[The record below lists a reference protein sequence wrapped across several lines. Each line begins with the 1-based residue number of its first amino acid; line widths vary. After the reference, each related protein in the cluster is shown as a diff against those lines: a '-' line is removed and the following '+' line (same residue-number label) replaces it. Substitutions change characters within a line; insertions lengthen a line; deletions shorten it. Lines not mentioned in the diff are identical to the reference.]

1 MNRVSLMTGL
11 MCCFG
16 LFSCNRKAQPD
27 VPPVPVNLYQVDKH
41 QVVYYDNY
49 PGTMQALNQVNLLPV
64 VQGLITGIFFKDGS
78 QVKKGQV
85 LYEIDKRVYQSTY
98 DQQAANLKVSQ
109 DNLTQAQQDADRYT
123 YLNNYKAVAKQ
134 QYDHAMI
141 ALQVAKS
148 QVKAANQVLK
158 AAKDNLNY
166 AVIRAPY
173 SGSIG
178 ISQVKLGNM
187 VNVGQTILNT
197 ISTNDPMAVDFQLN
211 EKQLPDFE
219 RLLNA
224 KASAR
229 PDSLFTLLLPN
240 NELYDQQ
247 GSISFIDRA
256 VDPQTGSILV
266 RLIFPNPKQTLK
278 SGMSSLIRVHN
289 LDTQPQMLIPSR
301 AVTEQMGEYFVF
313 IAQPDTSSRKKPGS
327 EAKSN
332 RAKPIHHGSNLMAVQ
347 KKIKT
352 GATIGANVIVVSG
365 INPGDKIVV
374 DGIQSLHD
382 GTPIAPG
389 KYHQMKTNR

>member
-1 MNRVSLMTGL
+1 MNRMMLLIGL
-11 MCCFG
+11 VGCFG
-16 LFSCNRKAQPD
+16 VLSCSKKAQPD
-27 VPPVPVNLYQVDKH
+27 VPPVPVNLYEVDQH
-41 QVVYYDNY
+41 HVVYYDNY

-64 VQGLITGIFFKDGS
+64 VQGYITGVFFKDGS

-85 LYEIDKRVYQSTY
+85 LYEIDKRLYQSAY
-98 DQQAANLKVSQ
+98 DQQAANLKVAQ

-134 QYDHAMI
+134 LYDHAMI

-148 QVKAANQVLK
+148 QVKAADQVLK

-166 AVIRAPY
+166 AVIKAPY
-173 SGSIG
+173 SGTIG

-187 VNVGQTILNT
+187 VSVGQTILNT

-211 EKQLPDFE
+211 EKQLPDFQK
-219 RLLNA
+219 LLN
-224 KASAR
+224 SSPSSR

-240 NELYDQQ
+240 NELYDNQ
-247 GSISFIDRA
+247 GAISFIDRA

-266 RLIFPNPKQTLK
+266 RLVFPNPKQTLK
-278 SGMSSLIRVHN
+278 TGMSCVIRVHN
-289 LDTQPQMLIPSR
+289 MDTKPQMLIPSK

-313 IAQPDTSSRKKPGS
+313 IAQPDTSTKKRPADHKTNNPGP
-327 EAKSN
+327 K
-332 RAKPIHHGSNLMAVQ
+332 LMAVQ
-347 KKIKT
+347 KKILT
-352 GATIGANVIVVSG
+352 GPTIGANVIVLSG
-365 INPGDKIVV
+365 VNPGDKIVA

-389 KYHQMKTNR
+389 KNHQTKTN